1 MKKLIS
7 VTVLITVV
15 LVILLSGCSQATTT
29 ATFAPTTTQTQRPT
43 HTTSAT
49 TTRPPTT
56 TTGTIGLSVGG
67 AKDINNFRENI
78 QNNYLPLPTDITYEG
93 LFYDYYFDTGMPQES
108 RKLYNPSYSFAVTR
122 DPLSHQ
128 TEYYMSVGL
137 NSGLKE
143 EDFARKKL
151 NLAIVL
157 DVSGS
162 MSEEYNQ
169 YYYDNLGHQRDILA
183 EEGIMHRTKIESAT
197 NAVADIISQLNDDD
211 RLAIVT
217 FNSDASVFRSM
228 KAVRY
233 EEMDDLV
240 DDILDLRAG
249 GNTNMSAGIEKGT
262 KELRNVYRSDSY
274 EYENRIIFLT
284 DAQPNT
290 GDLSASG
297 MMGMVRKNAE
307 SHIYTTFI
315 GIGVDFNSQ
324 LIDEITKVKGANYY
338 SVHSPREFGE
348 RVNEEFEYMVTPL
361 IFNVRLNFESNGWRI
376 EKVFGSPEA
385 DQSTGE
391 LMKINTLF
399 PSKSVGGE
407 TKGGLVLLKL
417 RKTSSRPGEEVYLRV
432 SYEDRNGRNDVSEQ
446 IIVLESQ
453 SPEYFDNSGIRKG
466 ILLTRYAALIKN
478 WLADEYQYVHQSKP
492 WQPSVREDTGITIPA
507 ESFLSQWERQS
518 LPLKVYDQ
526 YKPIFREFSRYFE
539 EEMYATDDNNLDQ
552 ELEVLDILSR

>member
-1 MKKLIS
+1 MKKLITS
-7 VTVLITVV
+7 IVLIAVA
-15 LVILLSGCSQATTT
+15 LIILLSGCSEAPQTTT
-29 ATFAPTTTQTQRPT
+29 ATYTTRPPTQTQRPT
-43 HTTSAT
+43 HTTTAT
-49 TTRPPTT
+49 MTRPPTT
-56 TTGTIGLSVGG
+56 TPGTIGLSVGG

-78 QNNYLPLPTDITYEG
+78 LNDYLPLPTDITYEG

-122 DPLSHQ
+122 DPLSCE

-151 NLAIVL
+151 NLVIVL

-162 MSEEYNQ
+162 MSEEYNR
-169 YYYDNLGHQRDILA
+169 YYYDNFGLRHDIYN

-197 NAVADIISQLNDDD
+197 YAVADIINQLNDDD
-211 RLAIVT
+211 RLAVVT
-217 FNSDASVFRSM
+217 FNSDASVLRSM
-228 KAVRY
+228 KDVSYR
-233 EEMDDLV
+233 EMDDLI

-262 KELRNVYRSDSY
+262 RQLRNVYRSDSY

-297 MMGMVRKNAE
+297 MMGMVRKNADD
-307 SHIYTTFI
+307 HIYTTFI

-324 LIDEITKVKGANYY
+324 LINEITKVKGANYY
-338 SVHSPREFGE
+338 SVHSPREFNE
-348 RVNEEFEYMVTPL
+348 RVSEEFEYMVTPL
-361 IFNVRLNFESNGWRI
+361 IFNVRLNFESHGWRI

-417 RKTSSRPGEEVYLRV
+417 KKRRQGRERKSTCGSAMRTGTAETTSANR
-432 SYEDRNGRNDVSEQ
+432 
-446 IIVLESQ
+446 
-453 SPEYFDNSGIRKG
+453 
-466 ILLTRYAALIKN
+466 
-478 WLADEYQYVHQSKP
+478 
-492 WQPSVREDTGITIPA
+492 
-507 ESFLSQWERQS
+507 
-518 LPLKVYDQ
+518 
-526 YKPIFREFSRYFE
+526 
-539 EEMYATDDNNLDQ
+539 
-552 ELEVLDILSR
+552 